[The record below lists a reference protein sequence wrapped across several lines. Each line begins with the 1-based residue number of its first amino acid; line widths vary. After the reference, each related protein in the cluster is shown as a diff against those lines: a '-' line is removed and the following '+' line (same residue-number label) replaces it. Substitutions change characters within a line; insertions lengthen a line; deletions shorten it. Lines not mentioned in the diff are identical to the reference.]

1 MCIINVTVFFG
12 GVFMNLNFDFSQFVE
27 DFESSC
33 QKVQIKHF
41 SKNELITSYIAKRNQ
56 FCILLNGNADLVR
69 YDLNGNRTIVEHFS
83 KNDVFRRSIL
93 FYYNK

>member
-1 MCIINVTVFFG
+1 
-12 GVFMNLNFDFSQFVE
+12 MNLNFDFSQFVE

-41 SKNELITSYIAKRNQ
+41 SKNEVITSYIAKRNQ

-83 KNDVFRRSIL
+83 KNDEMSYCNNYFRNFFICFQRECYL
-93 FYYNK
+93 

>member
-1 MCIINVTVFFG
+1 
-12 GVFMNLNFDFSQFVE
+12 MNLNFDFSQFVE

-41 SKNELITSYIAKRNQ
+41 SKNEVITSY
-56 FCILLNGNADLVR
+56 ILLNGNADLVR